1 MVLPTVLA
9 LQTRYFQPILFY
21 GITSYVVI
29 YLLTIGKS
37 ILSLVYCRSSCCAVS
52 WVMGGD
58 VAFVSHTLDDVLYH
72 SPLHTY
78 LYFFLTFSSTK
89 WHPFAVLVAL
99 SFSECRAR
107 LWYSKPT

>member
-29 YLLTIGKS
+29 YLLTI
-37 ILSLVYCRSSCCAVS
+37 
-52 WVMGGD
+52 
-58 VAFVSHTLDDVLYH
+58 
-72 SPLHTY
+72 
-78 LYFFLTFSSTK
+78 
-89 WHPFAVLVAL
+89 VAL